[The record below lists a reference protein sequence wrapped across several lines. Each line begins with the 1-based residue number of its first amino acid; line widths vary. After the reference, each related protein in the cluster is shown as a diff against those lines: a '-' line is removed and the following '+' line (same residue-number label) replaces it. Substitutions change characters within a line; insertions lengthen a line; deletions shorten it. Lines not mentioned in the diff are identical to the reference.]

1 MFWAIKK
8 IIMHLRNYFCNL
20 LYEGLFCCSLNG
32 RGSRIQILEVINKLR
47 SLQKQHNYNKSTN
60 LNYYEIN
67 HFRATLVNT
76 NDQQK
81 YRLILETF
89 SFVCLYRWKK
99 SLKIPKGLSDSLY
112 RRRTVSVNLF

>member
-20 LYEGLFCCSLNG
+20 LYQVLFYCSLNC
-32 RGSRIQILEVINKLR
+32 RGCRIQILEVINKLR
-47 SLQKQHNYNKSTN
+47 SLQKQHNSNKSTK

-76 NDQQK
+76 NDQQT
-81 YRLILETF
+81 YRLISETF

-99 SLKIPKGLSDSLY
+99 SLKIPKGLSDSLH